1 MSKFKA
7 LRGAGEALRF
17 YRLGLGLGCCGQTLQ
32 VEDLTVFLIIQAIQ
46 ALVLQD
52 VDIDRYD

>member
-1 MSKFKA
+1 MSKFNA
-7 LRGAGEALRF
+7 LRLAEALHF
-17 YRLGLGLGCCGQTLQ
+17 YRLGFGLGCCSQTLQ